1 MRCPYCASTH
11 DRVIDSRPFDEETA
25 IRRRRQCQACGR
37 RFTTFERVEEAPLMV
52 RKRHRP
58 PEPFSLAKLVSGVEK
73 ACKNR
78 PVSQE
83 QIELLAADVEEA
95 LRAGGRREVS
105 SQEVGIAVLD
115 RLRDLDAV
123 AYMRFASVYKDFQD
137 PADFEREVRDLRGA
151 LRKTTPPKVG
161 TDAGR

>member
-1 MRCPYCASTH
+1 MRCPYCGSSQ
-11 DRVIDSRPFDEETA
+11 DRVIDSRPSDDDTA
-25 IRRRRQCQACGR
+25 IRRRRLCQGCTR

-52 RKRHRP
+52 RKRNRA
-58 PEPFSLAKLVSGVEK
+58 PEPFSLAKLVSGVEQ

-78 PVSQE
+78 PVTQG
-83 QIELLAADVEEA
+83 QIERLAADVEET
-95 LRAGGRREVS
+95 LRAGGHREVT

-115 RLRDLDAV
+115 ALRDLDAV

-151 LRKTTPPKVG
+151 LRKTIPPKVG